1 MASDPLFE
9 KIRPIISD
17 IMMVPDEDI
26 TMASTPNTIE
36 AWDSL
41 RLLDMVLA
49 LESEFDVQFSPDEI
63 MEMTTVARIVDVV
76 ALKAVEAA

>member
-1 MASDPLFE
+1 MFE

-17 IMMVPDEDI
+17 ILMVPDDTI

-41 RLLDMVLA
+41 RRLDMVLA

-63 MEMTTVARIVDVV
+63 EEMTTVANIVDVV
-76 ALKAVEAA
+76 AVKAVEAA

>member
-17 IMMVPDEDI
+17 IMMVPDDTI
-26 TMASTPNTIE
+26 TMASTPDTIA

-63 MEMTTVARIVDVV
+63 VEMTTVARIVDVV

>member
-1 MASDPLFE
+1 
-9 KIRPIISD
+9 
-17 IMMVPDEDI
+17 MMVADDDI

-63 MEMTTVARIVDVV
+63 AEMTTVARIVDVV
-76 ALKAVEAA
+76 ALKAVEAT

>member
-9 KIRPIISD
+9 KIRSIISD
-17 IMMVPDEDI
+17 IMMVADDDI

-63 MEMTTVARIVDVV
+63 EEMTTVANIVDVV

>member
-17 IMMVPDEDI
+17 IMMVADDDI

-63 MEMTTVARIVDVV
+63 EEMTTVANIVDVV
-76 ALKAVEAA
+76 AVKAVEAA

>member
-26 TMASTPNTIE
+26 TMSSTPNTIE

>member
-1 MASDPLFE
+1 MFE

-17 IMMVPDEDI
+17 IMMVADDDI

-63 MEMTTVARIVDVV
+63 EEMTTVANIVGVV
-76 ALKAVEAA
+76 ALKAFEAA